1 VRSLFLTYR
10 SSNFPLGMGNI
21 KAPQGAFL
29 LGTINI
35 HVHENLL
42 RSQPRRPRTLLQGE
56 IKWQE
61 V

>member
-1 VRSLFLTYR
+1 
-10 SSNFPLGMGNI
+10 MGNI

-29 LGTINI
+29 LDTINTL
-35 HVHENLL
+35 VHKNLL
-42 RSQPRRPRTLLQGE
+42 RSQPRRPRTLTQGE